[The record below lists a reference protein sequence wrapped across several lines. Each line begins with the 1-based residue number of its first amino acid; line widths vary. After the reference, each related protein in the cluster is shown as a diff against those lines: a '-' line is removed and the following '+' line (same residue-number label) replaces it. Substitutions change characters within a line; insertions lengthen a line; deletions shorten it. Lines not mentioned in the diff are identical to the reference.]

1 MNNILPSYLEYKNY
15 KYIESDGKY
24 YIVIQCFKLPENI
37 EFLEIIE
44 KLKRITMCNIS
55 FFIKRLNSLQ
65 QTKQLT
71 NKIVNCVSELNTI
84 NNQVDIE
91 FLKKNKEDL
100 ESIRRKIQI
109 DGESLYELTLN
120 IMVSDYNL
128 EELYKKVDYI
138 ESYFSSIYAIFKRLN
153 YRQDIG
159 FFSCLPF
166 FFNKFNSKINL
177 LSKGVSYLFPFYSTD
192 IIDENGVYI
201 GSNLCNNKI
210 VFLDIFNKKY
220 KNANVSI
227 LGASGSGKSYFV
239 KLFIMRNI
247 ISNKKQIVFDL
258 EGEYAKIFKKSNATI
273 LDFSNNSKLNIFDI
287 MHFINLDNC
296 MEVKLSEIIKIL
308 SLVNIGE
315 KNIKRKIKK
324 AYMNKGICND
334 KESLYKVSD
343 NNIKYIKKVP
353 KGFADMPTIDML
365 NLESIPEEIQF
376 LNGITTDNLKQLYE
390 NNNIVIF
397 DFSKVSKSN
406 LELYI
411 DISLI
416 IVNNILI
423 NNNSEKIIYFDEV
436 WKIISLNKYKYSE
449 IFSDFYKT
457 IRKKNASIV
466 TVTQDLEDFLSYEG
480 ERYGKKILNNSNFK
494 FIFNINNQ
502 DKELIKNLFGNIEF
516 NIRNIMKGNCL
527 AIIDN
532 SQIMLEIDACEYEN
546 MIIEEE
552 IKY

>member
-71 NKIVNCVSELNTI
+71 NKIVNCMSELNTI
-84 NNQVDIE
+84 RNQVDIE

-201 GSNLCNNKI
+201 GSNLYNNKM
-210 VFLDIFNKKY
+210 VFLDIFDEKY

-273 LDFSNNSKLNIFDI
+273 LDFCSSKLNIFDI

-296 MEVKLSEIIKIL
+296 IEIKVSEIAKIL
-308 SLVNIGE
+308 SLVNISE

-324 AYMNKGICND
+324 AYIDNRIFDN
-334 KESLYKVSD
+334 KESLYKMSD

-353 KGFADMPTIDML
+353 KGFTDMPTIDML
-365 NLESIPEEIQF
+365 NLDSIPEEIEF
-376 LNGITTDNLKQLYE
+376 LNGITSDNLKQLYDK
-390 NNNIVIF
+390 NNVVIF

-416 IVNNILI
+416 IVENILKVI
-423 NNNSEKIIYFDEV
+423 DSEKIIYFDEV
-436 WKIISLNKYKYSE
+436 WKIISINKYKYSE

-457 IRKKNASIV
+457 IRKKKASII
-466 TVTQDLEDFLSYEG
+466 TITQDLEDFLSYEG
-480 ERYGKKILNNSNFK
+480 EKYGKKILNNSNFK
-494 FIFNINNQ
+494 FIFNINNL
-502 DKELIKNLFGNIEF
+502 DEDLIKNLFGNIEY

-532 SQIMLEIDACEYEN
+532 NQIMLEIDACKYEN
-546 MIIEEE
+546 MIIKEE

>member
-71 NKIVNCVSELNTI
+71 TKIVNCMSELNTI
-84 NNQVDIE
+84 RNQVDIE

-201 GSNLCNNKI
+201 GSNLYNNKM
-210 VFLDIFNKKY
+210 VFLDIFDEKY

-273 LDFSNNSKLNIFDI
+273 LDFCSSKLNIFDI

-296 MEVKLSEIIKIL
+296 IEIKVSEIAKIL
-308 SLVNIGE
+308 SLVNISE

-324 AYMNKGICND
+324 AYIDNRIFDN
-334 KESLYKVSD
+334 KESLYKMSD

-353 KGFADMPTIDML
+353 KGFTDMPTIDML
-365 NLESIPEEIQF
+365 NLDSIPEEIEF
-376 LNGITTDNLKQLYE
+376 LNGITSDNLKQLYDK
-390 NNNIVIF
+390 NNVVIF

-416 IVNNILI
+416 IVENILKVI
-423 NNNSEKIIYFDEV
+423 DSEKIIYFDEV
-436 WKIISLNKYKYSE
+436 WKIISINKYKYSE
-449 IFSDFYKT
+449 IFSDFYKI
-457 IRKKNASIV
+457 IRKKKASII
-466 TVTQDLEDFLSYEG
+466 TITQDLEDFLSYEG
-480 ERYGKKILNNSNFK
+480 EKYGKKILNNSNFK
-494 FIFNINNQ
+494 FIFNINNL
-502 DKELIKNLFGNIEF
+502 DEDLIKNLFGNIEY

-532 SQIMLEIDACEYEN
+532 NQIMLEIDACKYEN
-546 MIIEEE
+546 MIIKEE